1 MLCYKKGFFMKIL
14 LLISAL
20 YSYSVFALTEVEQDR
35 FYWPKSALQNHSL
48 KVVIEDKISSYM
60 APEVLNDVFS
70 EWNSTVSDFVFYSTP
85 EITRA
90 NIDSNNLSDYRNDPS
105 FGIYHVTNWASEL
118 GENTIAVTANYYNTK
133 GILKDGINYYQLVH
147 SDILINFLH
156 HSFSSVGEPN
166 RFDLPSVL
174 VHELGHM
181 IGMRHA
187 PYEYPD
193 SVMRRTASV
202 IVFFRN
208 LTSYDIDT
216 ARNFYEIEIPQDVIV
231 SEGSE
236 QLIIHRLLADG
247 TSTVEFR

>member
-1 MLCYKKGFFMKIL
+1 MKIL
-14 LLISAL
+14 LLISTL
-20 YSYSVFALTEVEQDR
+20 YSCSVFALSEVDQDR

-48 KVVIEDKISSYM
+48 KVVITDKISSYM

-85 EITRA
+85 EMART

-105 FGIYHVTNWASEL
+105 FGIYHVTNWPREL
-118 GENTIAVTANYYNTK
+118 GASTIAVTANYYNSK
-133 GILKDGINYYQLVH
+133 GIFKDGINYYQLVH
-147 SDILINFLH
+147 SDILINFFD
-156 HSFSSVGEPN
+156 HSFSSVGEAN
-166 RFDLPSVL
+166 RFDLPSIL

-193 SVMRRTASV
+193 SVMRSTATV
-202 IVFFRN
+202 NDIFRN
-208 LTSYDIDT
+208 LTSYDIET
-216 ARNFYEIEIPQDVIV
+216 ARNFYEIEIPQDIIV
-231 SEGSE
+231 SDGSE